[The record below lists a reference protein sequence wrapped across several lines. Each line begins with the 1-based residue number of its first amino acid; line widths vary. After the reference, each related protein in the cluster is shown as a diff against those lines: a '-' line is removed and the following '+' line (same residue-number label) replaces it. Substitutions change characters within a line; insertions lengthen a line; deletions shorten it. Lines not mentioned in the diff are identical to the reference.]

1 MTSGRIVA
9 TALRPS
15 LEIPATFAAPRC
27 PRTDLP
33 SRQCGDSHRWIF
45 PFLLLASASALCA
58 QSPLPAASAPITS
71 QTLAAAGA
79 PATIDLRNH
88 FSLPDVTGTVVQFN
102 TVLGRFNF
110 ELFAD
115 TPITTANFLGYVD
128 RGAYNN
134 TIIHRSVPGFV
145 IQGGGYTYSVNAAH
159 IPVNAPI
166 RNEFRRPN
174 VRGSVAMAKL
184 GGNPDSATSEWFVNL
199 ADNRANLDNQNGGFT
214 VFARVIG
221 NGMTVVDSIAAQQ
234 TANVTFSATVALE
247 NVPVRNIT
255 AGQTQLQLQ
264 NLIAVTSASTIPL
277 YPTAGGGTSVLTF
290 SANSAN
296 PAVVA
301 ASVSGSTLT
310 LTPGSTGSAS
320 VTVTATET
328 NGATATTLFAVNVGV
343 AGSDRAPVIA
353 AQPQPQ
359 IRLPSGSTNTV
370 VFTVA
375 ATGSPAPAYQWRRN
389 GTALAGQTAATLV
402 VANASDAQAG
412 SYTCLV
418 SNSAGSVESQPAV
431 LSFSTVAP
439 ADLGRLVNLA
449 IRTNAGTGPRT
460 LIVGFSLGP
469 ATVSGST
476 PLLVRGVGPSL
487 AQFGLSGVLADP
499 VATMFR
505 GDTTVATND
514 NWGGAAVVTD
524 RAAQVG
530 AFSLASASSLD
541 AALALAPASGSYT
554 VQIADRNNATGL
566 ALAEIYDAIP
576 RGAFTAA
583 TPRLVN
589 VSARTEVGAGSD
601 LLIAGFVVGG
611 STAKTVL
618 IRAIGPG
625 LATFGVTE
633 TLADPRLQ
641 LFAGSTLLAENDNW
655 GGNPALATAG
665 AAVGAFG
672 LNNPSSGDA
681 MLLVTLPP
689 GSYTAQVSGANDGTG
704 VALVE
709 VYELP

>member
-1 MTSGRIVA
+1 MTSRRLVA
-9 TALRPS
+9 IALRPS
-15 LEIPATFAAPRC
+15 PKRTAAFAAPEG
-27 PRTDLP
+27 PRTHLHP
-33 SRQCGDSHRWIF
+33 RRWDDTGRLILT
-45 PFLLLASASALCA
+45 FLLLIPTATVRA
-58 QSPLPAASAPITS
+58 QSTLPTAGAPIPS
-71 QTLAAAGA
+71 QTLAPAGTPAA
-79 PATIDLRNH
+79 IDLRNH
-88 FSLPDVTGTVVQFN
+88 FSLPDVSGTVVQFN

-221 NGMTVVDSIAAQQ
+221 NGMTVVDAIAAQQ
-234 TANVTFSATVALE
+234 TANVTFSASVALE

-264 NLIAVTSASTIPL
+264 NLIAITSAATIPI
-277 YPTAGGGTSVLTF
+277 YPAAAGGTSVLAF
-290 SANSAN
+290 SATSAN

-310 LTPGSTGSAS
+310 LAPVSVGSAS
-320 VTVTATET
+320 VTVTATDT
-328 NGATATTLFAVNVGV
+328 NGATATTIFAVNVGGT
-343 AGSDRAPVIA
+343 GSGRAPIIA

-359 IRLPSGSTNTV
+359 IRLPSGTSNTV
-370 VFTVA
+370 VFAVA
-375 ATGSPAPAYQWRRN
+375 ATGSPAPEYQWRRN
-389 GTALAGQTAATLV
+389 GAALAGQTAATLV
-402 VANASDAQAG
+402 LANASDSQGG

-431 LSFSTVAP
+431 LSFATVAP
-439 ADLGRLVNLA
+439 ADLGRLINLA
-449 IRTNAGTGPRT
+449 IRTNAGIGPRT

-469 ATVSGST
+469 ATLSGST

-514 NWGGAAVVTD
+514 NWGGAAAVTD
-524 RAAQVG
+524 
-530 AFSLASASSLD
+530 
-541 AALALAPASGSYT
+541 
-554 VQIADRNNATGL
+554 
-566 ALAEIYDAIP
+566 
-576 RGAFTAA
+576 
-583 TPRLVN
+583 
-589 VSARTEVGAGSD
+589 
-601 LLIAGFVVGG
+601 
-611 STAKTVL
+611 
-618 IRAIGPG
+618 
-625 LATFGVTE
+625 
-633 TLADPRLQ
+633 
-641 LFAGSTLLAENDNW
+641 
-655 GGNPALATAG
+655 
-665 AAVGAFG
+665 
-672 LNNPSSGDA
+672 
-681 MLLVTLPP
+681 
-689 GSYTAQVSGANDGTG
+689 
-704 VALVE
+704 
-709 VYELP
+709 